1 MANKV
6 PMKALLETGV
16 HFGHQARK
24 WNPKMAPYIFTK
36 RNGIHIIDLRQ
47 TIEMIDD
54 AYDLVRDTVARGG
67 SILYVGTKR
76 QAQDTITKEADRA
89 GMPYVNQRWLGGT
102 LTNWKTIRQSLD
114 TLKRLEKERAEGV
127 HEKLTK
133 KERLIIERKIGRLE
147 IRMGGLRNMK
157 RTPEL
162 VFIIDVRRE
171 YTAIQESNVLGIP
184 IIGVVDTNADPDE
197 VDYLIPGNDDAIRAI
212 KLLTETITAAVLE
225 GKAMRKAY
233 SDDVDSTDV
242 SFDEYLATADE
253 GADDEA
259 YLGEA
264 TLAKLRTG
272 GLDFDGEDN
281 EEKAEVV
288 EDTKD
293 ADVVVEEDTEEDAD

>member
-6 PMKALLETGV
+6 PMKSLLETGV

-76 QAQDTITKEADRA
+76 QAQDTIAKEADRA
-89 GMPYVNQRWLGGT
+89 GMPYVTQRWLGGT
-102 LTNWKTIRQSLD
+102 LTNWKTIKQSLD

-133 KERLIIERKIGRLE
+133 KERLIIERKIDRLE
-147 IRMGGLRNMK
+147 LRMGGLRNMK

-162 VFIIDVRRE
+162 VFVIDVRRE
-171 YTAIQESNVLGIP
+171 YTAIQEANVLGIP

-197 VDYLIPGNDDAIRAI
+197 IDYLIPGNDDAIRAI

-233 SDDVDSTDV
+233 SDDVDSSEV
-242 SFDEYLATADE
+242 SFDEYLASADE
-253 GADDEA
+253 EDDDEA

-264 TLAKLRTG
+264 TLAKLRKG
-272 GLDFDGEDN
+272 GLDFDDEDDD
-281 EEKAEVV
+281 
-288 EDTKD
+288 ED
-293 ADVVVEEDTEEDAD
+293 ED

>member
-67 SILYVGTKR
+67 SVLYVGTKR
-76 QAQDTITKEADRA
+76 QAQDTIAKEADRA

-102 LTNWKTIRQSLD
+102 LTNWKTIKQSLD

-133 KERLIIERKIGRLE
+133 KERLIIERKIDRLE
-147 IRMGGLRNMK
+147 LRMGGLRNMK

-162 VFIIDVRRE
+162 VFVIDVRRE
-171 YTAIQESNVLGIP
+171 YTAIQEANVLGIP

-197 VDYLIPGNDDAIRAI
+197 IDYLIPGNDDAIRAI

-233 SDDVDSTDV
+233 SDDVDSSEV
-242 SFDEYLATADE
+242 SFDEYLASADE
-253 GADDEA
+253 EDDDEA

-264 TLAKLRTG
+264 TLAKLRKG
-272 GLDFDGEDN
+272 ALDFDDEDDDD
-281 EEKAEVV
+281 EEEVDDDDDDD
-288 EDTKD
+288 ED
-293 ADVVVEEDTEEDAD
+293 ED